1 MRVGERVIRRPLFL
15 VFLALMAWIVVW
27 YRVVAPDSPGAVPDE
42 LVNAVGTVDEIQKKT
57 SGTVLVLSD
66 VEVIPANSK
75 TSVFYDKILLYDSSR
90 QKELFDYSR
99 PGNMIEVAGTFSAFT
114 RAANPGEFD
123 EFLYYESRG
132 MNGKLF
138 VESLSVRDAH
148 YDVISYTFFS
158 LRQKAVQQLF
168 DVMDEDDA
176 GILCA
181 MLLGEKA
188 YLPEEEKELY
198 QKTGIGHMLAIS
210 GLHISFLGAGLFFF
224 LRKYVLPM
232 RAAVLITVFF
242 LFLYGEF
249 TGFPVATTRAVL
261 MMCCLLFARY
271 TGRSYDSLSALSF
284 SGILTLVEQPTQL
297 FQCGFL
303 LSYAAMAG
311 ILLFAPVLEKM
322 DGAGGIKKAILSGVS
337 VFATTMPVM
346 LWFYYE
352 ICPYSVLA
360 NLVVLPVLSLLIGV
374 GMAGCVLSFFWLSGS
389 GFVLA
394 SVHYVLQFYEYV
406 CRLVQ
411 ALPGS
416 VIVTGRPP
424 LWFIILYYV
433 VLFAAVWSYGRWER
447 RVSVCAGVAL
457 FAILCFFAKRK
468 VDFLYTQLSVGQGD
482 CACIFSGGST
492 YLIDGG
498 SSSQGAVG
506 KNTIRNFL
514 KYYGRTQI
522 DRVFISHSD
531 ADHTN
536 GIVELVEKQDAWGL
550 RVGCILLP
558 QLQEQDE
565 NYEKLVRIFAEH
577 GTTVVTMKKG
587 DYLTEGGLTISC
599 LHPFPDY
606 EWKSEN
612 DYSLTLQICYED
624 MRILSTGDLEE
635 SGESMLGE
643 LDGPYDLLKVGH
655 HGSKTST
662 SADFLRR
669 VSPLHAVISA
679 GKKNRYGHPAPETI
693 RKLEEQGVRI
703 WSTIEK
709 GAVFAEWEAGSKKV
723 YGYIDDEE

>member
-1 MRVGERVIRRPLFL
+1 MIRRPFFL

-27 YRVVAPDSPGAVPDE
+27 YHVVVPDSPVSAPDE
-42 LVNAVGTVDEIQKKT
+42 PVRGVGRVDEIQKKT

-66 VEVIPANSK
+66 VEVISENSK
-75 TSVFYDKILLYDSSR
+75 ASVFYDKILLYDSSR
-90 QKELFDYSR
+90 QKELFVHSR
-99 PGNMIEVAGTFSAFT
+99 QGNLIEVTGTFSAFT

-132 MNGKLF
+132 IDGKLF

-148 YDVISYTFFS
+148 YDVISYALFS
-158 LRQKAVQQLF
+158 LRQKAVGQLF
-168 DVMDEDDA
+168 DVMDEEDA

-188 YLPEEEKELY
+188 YLPEEEKVLY

-210 GLHISFLGAGLFFF
+210 GLHISLLGAGLFFF

-232 RAAVLITVFF
+232 RAAVLVTVFF
-242 LFLYGEF
+242 LFIYGEF

-284 SGILTLVEQPTQL
+284 SGILTLVEQPSQL

-322 DGAGGIKKAILSGVS
+322 DRAGAVKKAVLSGVS
-337 VFATTMPVM
+337 VFITTMPVM

-360 NLVVLPVLSLLIGV
+360 NLIVLPFLSLLIGV
-374 GMAGCVLSFFWLSGS
+374 GMTGCILSFFWLSGS
-389 GFVLA
+389 GFILA
-394 SVHYVLQFYEYV
+394 SAHYLLQFYEYV
-406 CRLVQ
+406 CRLIQ
-411 ALPGS
+411 TLPGS

-424 LWFIILYYV
+424 LWFVILYYV

-447 RVSVCAGVAL
+447 RASVCAGVAL
-457 FAILCFFAKRK
+457 VAILCFFARRK
-468 VDFLYTQLSVGQGD
+468 VEFLYTQLSVGQGD
-482 CACIFSGGST
+482 CACIFSGGAT

-498 SSSQGAVG
+498 SSSQSAVG

-514 KYYGRTQI
+514 KYYGRTQV

-536 GIVELVEKQDAWGL
+536 GIVELVENQDAWGL
-550 RVGCILLP
+550 HIGCILLP
-558 QLQEQDE
+558 QLHEPDE
-565 NYEKLVRIFAEH
+565 NYQKLVRIFAKH
-577 GTTVVTMKKG
+577 DTAVVTMKKG
-587 DYLTEGGLTISC
+587 DYLTEGGITISC
-599 LHPFPDY
+599 LHPFPEY

-612 DYSLTLQICYED
+612 DYSLTLQICYKD
-624 MRILSTGDLEE
+624 MKILCTGDLEE
-635 SGESMLGE
+635 SGESVLSG

-662 SADFLRR
+662 GMDFLRSA
-669 VSPLHAVISA
+669 SPSHAVISA

-693 RKLEEQGVRI
+693 RKLEEQGVCI

-709 GAVFAEWEAGSKKV
+709 GAVFAEWQAGGKKV
-723 YGYIDDEE
+723 YGFLR